1 MRATYSI
8 SVLFVCLLL
17 QLSSSSSG
25 RSGEGADEYSDVGEE
40 KEAKKPPARKG
51 RSRTPNDSTSDSL
64 SRKPFQSRDNG
75 AHNIR
80 ATFAAAE
87 TEYCDWKR
95 SPVSTIKGEV
105 CGKHYKVLGLRR
117 VDEDIEQKIKRA
129 YRSRSLNL
137 HPDKNPLEGAADA
150 FKIVSE
156 AYECLSDKACK
167 KSYDESLQSMEEEIA
182 NWRQD
187 VVSRMKAQLTYA
199 VSEVHYYASVFAQNF
214 YQRKIHNIDAYSSHI
229 AVKVLFVFS

>member
-1 MRATYSI
+1 MKATTFIPLLFICLTLQRTTSSPSRAD
-8 SVLFVCLLL
+8 
-17 QLSSSSSG
+17 
-25 RSGEGADEYSDVGEE
+25 EGIDEYSEVEAE
-40 KEAKKPPARKG
+40 NEAKKASSRKP
-51 RSRTPNDSTSDSL
+51 RSRTPNESTSDSL

-95 SPVSTIKGEV
+95 SPVSAIKGEV

-117 VDEDIEQKIKRA
+117 ADEDIDQKIKRA

-137 HPDKNPLEGAADA
+137 HPDKNSLEGAADA

-156 AYECLSDKACK
+156 AYECLSDKACR
-167 KSYDESLQSMEEEIA
+167 KSYDESLQSMEAEIA

-187 VVSRMKAQLTYA
+187 IVTLIKAQLTYA
-199 VSEVHYYASVFAQNF
+199 VTEVHYYASVFAQNF
-214 YQRKIHNIDAYSSHI
+214 YQRKIKKTKSPNL
-229 AVKVLFVFS
+229 V